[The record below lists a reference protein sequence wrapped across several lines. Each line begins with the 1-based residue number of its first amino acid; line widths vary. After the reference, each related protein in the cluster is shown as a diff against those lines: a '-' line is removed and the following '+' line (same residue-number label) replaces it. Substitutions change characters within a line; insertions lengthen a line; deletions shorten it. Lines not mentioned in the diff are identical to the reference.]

1 MESAMPNSVA
11 PYRSRGAAP
20 EMARHRSAVDA
31 GHDAEPETARR
42 NAVGAH
48 AVRAAERSS
57 SDMASYAWINRA
69 YIVGTPMNTVT
80 AGNEGIGMSEVDRLR
95 TSFPRPSI
103 DSPEDVRERLV
114 GRPIVRASVVR
125 TAVGST
131 PRLSRVHA
139 AAGEKRD
146 ANSTVAPTRCAQS
159 HALTMP
165 WTWCMGRQW

>member
-1 MESAMPNSVA
+1 MPGRGVPDPTGPSATGRRERIESAMPNSVA

-69 YIVGTPMNTVT
+69 YIVGTPMNT
-80 AGNEGIGMSEVDRLR
+80 AHRG
-95 TSFPRPSI
+95 
-103 DSPEDVRERLV
+103 
-114 GRPIVRASVVR
+114 
-125 TAVGST
+125 
-131 PRLSRVHA
+131 
-139 AAGEKRD
+139 
-146 ANSTVAPTRCAQS
+146 
-159 HALTMP
+159 
-165 WTWCMGRQW
+165 

>member
-1 MESAMPNSVA
+1 
-11 PYRSRGAAP
+11 
-20 EMARHRSAVDA
+20 
-31 GHDAEPETARR
+31 
-42 NAVGAH
+42 
-48 AVRAAERSS
+48 
-57 SDMASYAWINRA
+57 MASYAWINRA

-80 AGNEGIGMSEVDRLR
+80 AGNEGPESPGM
-95 TSFPRPSI
+95 FPRPSI

-139 AAGEKRD
+139 AVGEKRD